1 MRPVVCNC
9 VGMGFVVYNL
19 LPSTRRVRANAKEP
33 KTCGPPASRDAA
45 STPNC
50 RANCS
55 QGHRGHAS
63 LAMARLVRGAM
74 LVSVLCTMPAVLGQV
89 PELEGQP
96 DPASLAH
103 GSTEWQVL
111 DQPVSMMKLG
121 TSGGAIDFKVGPRS
135 ASGSEGLPGGRVQV
149 LGWRSAPQYKFF
161 PWQAR
166 CSFAARAA
174 RVRRSPI
181 PGAAGLPTA

>member
-9 VGMGFVVYNL
+9 VGAGFVVYNL
-19 LPSTRRVRANAKEP
+19 LPSTRRVRANAEEP
-33 KTCGPPASRDAA
+33 KLAA
-45 STPNC
+45 RRLLETPQLHQI
-50 RANCS
+50 AVQNCS

-63 LAMARLVRGAM
+63 LAMARLIRGAM

-89 PELEGQP
+89 PELEGRP

-121 TSGGAIDFKVGPRS
+121 TSGGAIDFEVGPRS

>member
-1 MRPVVCNC
+1 M
-9 VGMGFVVYNL
+9 
-19 LPSTRRVRANAKEP
+19 
-33 KTCGPPASRDAA
+33 
-45 STPNC
+45 
-50 RANCS
+50 
-55 QGHRGHAS
+55 
-63 LAMARLVRGAM
+63 AMARLIRGAM

-181 PGAAGLPTA
+181 PGAAGLPAAWRRRAPSPHAALSLSANPPHRPRRLRSVPVPPLPQKKNQWKLKKI